1 MGREAGGSA
10 VYIRL
15 MEIEAGVVDL
25 AGWRPAEEEALGARD
40 KDWMTVADGDG
51 VSSWLFKR
59 PRRTGLPELGADLW
73 AEVIAC
79 RVATAVGV
87 PAAEARFA
95 VSDGQRGV
103 ISCRIEG
110 DLAHGNELLSALNP
124 DYPIAGVGRV
134 PGYDLDAIENVLQP
148 YAGSEAGMTAFESF
162 AGYLAFDALISNTDR
177 HHENWA
183 VIRTSG
189 LLAPTYDHG
198 ASLGFNVPERRRA
211 DPSGAAARARA
222 RHFPEFGSLAELA
235 LSALARLPSGS
246 REIWLSRMS
255 SLTPDRLRQAID
267 EVPSSWMS
275 ESARTFVFG
284 LVQANQRRL
293 TP

>member
-1 MGREAGGSA
+1 MGSVGFAG
-10 VYIRL
+10 YIRP
-15 MEIEAGVVDL
+15 MEGEAGVVDL
-25 AGWRPAEEEALGARD
+25 TGWRPAEEEALGARD

-59 PRRTGLPELGADLW
+59 PRRTGLPELRADLW
-73 AEVIAC
+73 AEVIAFGI
-79 RVATAVGV
+79 ATAVGV

-95 VSDGQRGV
+95 VSEGQRGV
-103 ISCRIEG
+103 ISRRIEG

-124 DYPIAGVGRV
+124 EYPTAGVGRV
-134 PGYDLDAIENVLQP
+134 PGYDLDAIEDVLRL
-148 YAGSEAGMTAFESF
+148 YAGSEEGMTAFESF

-189 LLAPTYDHG
+189 RLAPTYDHG

-211 DPSGAAARARA
+211 DPSAAAARARA

-235 LSALARLPSGS
+235 HSALMRLPQVK
-246 REIWLSRMS
+246 RDLWLWRMS
-255 SLTPDRLRQAID
+255 SLTSDQLREVID

>member
-1 MGREAGGSA
+1 LGELAVLAPCGEPDALIGRLAMGREAGESA
-10 VYIRL
+10 VYIRP

-79 RVATAVGV
+79 QVATAVGV

-189 LLAPTYDHG
+189 LLAPITIMG
-198 ASLGFNVPERRRA
+198 VVGVQRPERRRA
-211 DPSGAAARARA
+211 DPSAAAARARA
-222 RHFPEFGSLAELA
+222 GTSRIGE
-235 LSALARLPSGS
+235 SG
-246 REIWLSRMS
+246 
-255 SLTPDRLRQAID
+255 
-267 EVPSSWMS
+267 
-275 ESARTFVFG
+275 
-284 LVQANQRRL
+284 
-293 TP
+293 